1 MKFLYRFLVW
11 GDNVALLSM
20 YSKLRLE
27 FPVFFEMKRVDSV
40 GYVVSKCN
48 ICDYDFIYFEINEY
62 NYTYFTDEIRK
73 YKEELSIWLKFFTI
87 TSSVEDLKKENVS
100 KLIRNIF
107 GHSTVEIAYI
117 DKYEHFSFEF
127 MEFLLFLPKKRIFL
141 SDKRILEVD
150 FPSKSIFVV
159 NTEKKCK
166 LSDAESELLRHLF
179 MSWEENRKYVK
190 EIKFKGIS
198 KENSLPVLLS
208 RLRKKLR
215 YLSEVEKLF
224 LSISKDRK
232 YGYFLEEKTK

>member
-27 FPVFFEMKRVDSV
+27 FPIFFEMKKVDSV
-40 GYVVSKCN
+40 DYVVSKCN
-48 ICDYDFIYFEINEY
+48 FHDYDFIYFEINKY
-62 NYTYFTDEIRK
+62 NYAYFTDEIRK
-73 YKEELSIWLKFFTI
+73 YKEELSAWLKFFTI
-87 TSSVEDLKKENVS
+87 TSSVEDSKKENVS
-100 KLIRNIF
+100 RLIRNTF

-127 MEFLLFLPKKRIFL
+127 MEFLLFLPKKKILL
-141 SDKRILEVD
+141 SDKRTLEID
-150 FPSKSIFVV
+150 FLSKSIFII
-159 NTEKKCK
+159 NTDKKYK
-166 LSDAESELLRHLF
+166 LSDAESELLKHLF
-179 MSWEENRKYVK
+179 ISWEENRKYVE
-190 EIKFKGIS
+190 EIKLKGIS

-215 YLSEVEKLF
+215 YLSEVEKQF